1 VAADK
6 LQEYFRSTTTGTD
19 LRPILHAFYRFLV
32 ERFYFAGIII
42 SGTGLSMEM
51 VEKST
56 GSLFGKP
63 AARRAEV
70 FVDTGLFRNT
80 EHVQEEYVRRYLKL
94 SENNVSDKR
103 LLERIL
109 HWFSGRC
116 VVVQD
121 CLIYADT

>member
-1 VAADK
+1 M
-6 LQEYFRSTTTGTD
+6 YFHSTTTGTD
-19 LRPILHAFYRFLV
+19 LRPILHTFYRFLV

-42 SGTGLSMEM
+42 SGTGLLMEM

-70 FVDTGLFRNT
+70 FIDTGLFRNT
-80 EHVQEEYVRRYLKL
+80 KQDQEEYVCQYLKL
-94 SENNVSDKR
+94 SENNVLDKR
-103 LLERIL
+103 LLEHIL
-109 HWFSGRC
+109 HWFSGWC